1 WSSPSPLTRWAVAP
15 KCCSGTSTSSVRP
28 SSTRCSAC
36 LSPGA
41 APVCCRPA
49 GRRSSCSYTSRMS
62 SGGGWCGA
70 SRAATSGTRGG
81 TGETVAG
88 TPSPGSRPTRS
99 WPTCENR
106 GAPRVRWSADM
117 SSTSAAC
124 RASAG
129 RTSRRRSWS
138 AYCCTCSRS
147 TPDMPVTWTSFGSS
161 WMARQAS

>member
-1 WSSPSPLTRWAVAP
+1 WSSPSPRTRWAVVP

-28 SSTRCSAC
+28 SSRRCSAC
-36 LSPGA
+36 RSPDA
-41 APVCCRPA
+41 ARVRCRPA
-49 GRRSSCSYTSRMS
+49 GRRSSCSSTSRTS

-81 TGETVAG
+81 TGGTVAG

-99 WPTCENR
+99 SPTCENR

-117 SSTSAAC
+117 DSTSAAC

-129 RTSRRRSWS
+129 RTSRRRNWS
-138 AYCCTCSRS
+138 AYCCTCCRS
-147 TPDMPVTWTSFGSS
+147 TPDMPVTWTSFESS
-161 WMARQAS
+161 STAGQAT